1 MKSRK
6 ISIRRENKTLKQI
19 FVGIENYFFF
29 SRASFGKFFLSFNEL
44 AHVSLFFCMLTQV
57 KQLFSQSLNA
67 PRENVFLLQKK
78 KLHSNSMKQ
87 SQCHVRALSNF
98 HRKRFVKHHVDRDT
112 WKRNEWNVWSTISF
126 VLNCAMECRSVGSLY
141 KLCRSMSFQSKNE
154 WGAPRSMIALIN
166 SH

>member
-78 KLHSNSMKQ
+78 KIAFELDEAESMSRSRSVKF
-87 SQCHVRALSNF
+87 SSEKVRQAS
-98 HRKRFVKHHVDRDT
+98 
-112 WKRNEWNVWSTISF
+112 
-126 VLNCAMECRSVGSLY
+126 CRS
-141 KLCRSMSFQSKNE
+141 
-154 WGAPRSMIALIN
+154 
-166 SH
+166 